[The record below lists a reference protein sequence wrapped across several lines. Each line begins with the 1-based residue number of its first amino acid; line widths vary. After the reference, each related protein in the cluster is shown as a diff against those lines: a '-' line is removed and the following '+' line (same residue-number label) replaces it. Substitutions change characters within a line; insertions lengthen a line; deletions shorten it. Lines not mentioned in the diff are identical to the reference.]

1 MSYDVHSAE
10 RTIPY
15 SFAVLHV
22 VPHVYVGVCS
32 AVGIVL
38 HAPTERFVGMR
49 ALTDASALARRVP
62 DVDVELLHRY
72 LSTYQA
78 ACEADESAGA
88 LALGSPSERFHWL
101 TAPRSDVIQSGA
113 VHEGV
118 CIDPAAE
125 LETLFREIV
134 RP

>member
-1 MSYDVHSAE
+1 MTTRESIDT

-22 VPHVYVGVCS
+22 VPHVHVGTCS
-32 AVGIVL
+32 AIAVVL

-49 ALTDASALARRVP
+49 ALTDVAMLARRTP
-62 DVDVELLHRY
+62 DVDAELLRRY
-72 LSTYQA
+72 LTTYQA
-78 ACEADESAGA
+78 ACDADVAAGA

-118 CIDPAAE
+118 CADPVAE
-125 LETLFREIV
+125 LDALFNALV

>member
-1 MSYDVHSAE
+1 MSDAVHAAE

-22 VPHVYVGVCS
+22 VPHVYVGACS

-49 ALTDASALARRVP
+49 ALIDASALARRVP

-78 ACEADESAGA
+78 ACEADVSAGA

-118 CIDPAAE
+118 CVDPAAE
-125 LETLFREIV
+125 LETLFRELV

>member
-1 MSYDVHSAE
+1 VSD

-15 SFAVLHV
+15 GFAVLHV
-22 VPHVYVGVCS
+22 VPHVHVGGCS
-32 AVGIVL
+32 AVGVVL

-49 ALTDASALARRVP
+49 ALVDPAALARRAA
-62 DVDVELLHRY
+62 DVDVELLRRY
-72 LSTYQA
+72 LTTYEA
-78 ACEADESAGA
+78 ACAADVAAGA

-118 CIDPAAE
+118 CADPVAE
-125 LETLFREIV
+125 LETLFRELV

>member
-1 MSYDVHSAE
+1 MKHSISPAE

-22 VPHVYVGVCS
+22 VPHVYVGACS

-49 ALTDASALARRVP
+49 AVTDASALARRVP

-78 ACEADESAGA
+78 ACDADLRAGA

-113 VHEGV
+113 VHEGI
-118 CIDPAAE
+118 CDDPVTE

>member
-1 MSYDVHSAE
+1 MRENDSA

-15 SFAVLHV
+15 SFAILHV
-22 VPHVYVGVCS
+22 VPHVHVGACC

-49 ALTDASALARRVP
+49 ALTDAATLARRAP
-62 DVDVELLHRY
+62 DVDVELLRRY
-72 LSTYQA
+72 LSTYQS
-78 ACEADESAGA
+78 ACDAQHSAGA

-113 VHEGV
+113 VHEGI
-118 CIDPAAE
+118 CADPAAE
-125 LETLFREIV
+125 LETLFRELV

>member
-1 MSYDVHSAE
+1 MHEPHAA

-15 SFAVLHV
+15 SFAILHV
-22 VPHVYVGVCS
+22 VPHVYVGACS

-49 ALTDASALARRVP
+49 ALADAAALARRAP

-72 LSTYQA
+72 LATYQA
-78 ACEADESAGA
+78 ACGAERGASA
-88 LALGSPSERFHWL
+88 LSLGSPSERFHWL

-113 VHEGV
+113 VHEGI
-118 CIDPAAE
+118 CSDPVAE
-125 LETLFREIV
+125 LETLFRELV

>member
-1 MSYDVHSAE
+1 MTAE
-10 RTIPY
+10 SRSDARAIPY

-22 VPHVYVGVCS
+22 VPHVYVGACS
-32 AVGIVL
+32 AVAVVL

-49 ALTDASALARRVP
+49 ALTDPDALARRTP
-62 DVDVELLHRY
+62 DVDVELLRRY
-72 LSTYQA
+72 LATYQA
-78 ACEADESAGA
+78 ACGADARAGA

-118 CIDPAAE
+118 CADPLAE
-125 LETLFREIV
+125 LDALYRELV

>member
-1 MSYDVHSAE
+1 MSDSTHRVS

-15 SFAVLHV
+15 GFAVLHV
-22 VPHVYVGVCS
+22 VPHVYVGACS

-49 ALTDASALARRVP
+49 ALADAAALARRVP

-72 LSTYQA
+72 LTTYQA
-78 ACEADESAGA
+78 ACDADVAAGA

-113 VHEGV
+113 VHDGV
-118 CIDPAAE
+118 CADPVAE
-125 LETLFREIV
+125 LETLFREFV